1 MFSVYVICAVVIAY
15 FLGSLPTGYLAG
27 RARGIDIRKEGS
39 GNIGATNAL
48 RVLGPTLG
56 ILVLLIDLAK
66 GVAACYAAIWIPHLW
81 GGSGSELG
89 ANRELILMLVGGLGA
104 VLGHS
109 FTCWLGFKGGK
120 GVATTG
126 GVFLAVALKP
136 ALICLAIFVILVALT
151 RYVSLASITAAI
163 CLPVMVYYFHRDIFL
178 TALTLL
184 VALLVVYRHRA
195 NIQRLLKGTELK
207 IGGHKKSK

>member
-1 MFSVYVICAVVIAY
+1 MFSVYVICAIVIAY

-27 RARGIDIRKEGS
+27 CARGIDIRKEGS

-66 GVAACYAAIWIPHLW
+66 GVAACYVAIWIPRLW

>member
-1 MFSVYVICAVVIAY
+1 MFSVYVICAIVIAY

-39 GNIGATNAL
+39 GNIGATNVL

-66 GVAACYAAIWIPHLW
+66 GVAACYVAIWIPRLW

-120 GVATTG
+120 GVATTS

-136 ALICLAIFVILVALT
+136 ARPAWERFQ
-151 RYVSLASITAAI
+151 
-163 CLPVMVYYFHRDIFL
+163 
-178 TALTLL
+178 
-184 VALLVVYRHRA
+184 YRLR
-195 NIQRLLKGTELK
+195 
-207 IGGHKKSK
+207 